1 MITTFLNNYIE
12 NGFSNTFTYNT
23 EIEREDRSNYGIIY
37 TPFNLVEEQLAQIP
51 NHYFENPSLR
61 WLDIGAGIGNYSII
75 LFKRLYIGLM
85 DIILDNDERS
95 THIIEK
101 MIYMVEVF
109 PDHVKHLKNVF
120 GEGGNIIDK
129 CFLSLTV
136 EEYGVFDF
144 IIGNPPYNINGSI
157 KTPTNSK
164 LKKQDDGKTVYV
176 DFVYKSL
183 ELLKPGG
190 FLNYI
195 IPSIW
200 LKPDKAGLYETLT
213 NLKIHSI
220 TPFTTNDTQKYFK
233 YQAQTPTCYFLIE
246 NIEDL
251 NDGKKVI
258 KIWDKFL
265 KEYIDYR
272 LLLDWPIPCHG
283 ISIINKLIP
292 LVEKYGNLSP
302 YKSSTLRKNVKIDC
316 KYSKLY
322 PHKNISTCRLDGLT
336 PEIMYN
342 WSDHECQYSGKT
354 KLVLAHK
361 MYGFPY
367 MDISGECGISTRD
380 NYILTGITTKEEIKT
395 TKTKISADYSINEL
409 QQIQAFLSTKTA
421 LFVFSTTN
429 YRMRYL
435 ERYAFQFLPNITKM
449 KDFPNLLNSDPAT
462 REKLIINFFNFSQ
475 LEEKNINNLSQ
486 TYNHFIDN
494 K

>member
-23 EIEREDRSNYGIIY
+23 AIEREDRSNYGIIY
-37 TPFNLVEEQLAQIP
+37 TPFDLVEEQLAQIP
-51 NHYFENPSLR
+51 NDYFENPSLR
-61 WLDIGAGIGNYSII
+61 WLDVGAGIGNYSII

-85 DIILDNDERS
+85 DIIVDNDERS

-101 MIYMVEVF
+101 MIFMVEVF

-120 GEGGNIIDK
+120 GNQANIIDQ
-129 CFLSLTV
+129 CFLSLTLDDY
-136 EEYGVFDF
+136 EPFDF

-164 LKKQDDGKTVYV
+164 LKKGDDGKTVYV

-183 ELLKPGG
+183 DLVKKGG
-190 FLNYI
+190 FINFI
-195 IPSIW
+195 IPSLW
-200 LKPDKAGLYETLT
+200 LKPDKEGLYRCLT

-246 NIEDL
+246 NIEEL

-272 LLLDWPIPCHG
+272 LLPDWPIPCHG

-316 KYSKLY
+316 KSSKLY

-380 NYILTGITTKEEIKT
+380 NYVFLSDGLPNLEGGL
-395 TKTKISADYSINEL
+395 DNL
-409 QQIQAFLSTKTA
+409 VDIQKYLSTKFA
-421 LFVFSTTN
+421 LFIFGTTN

-435 ERYAFQFLPNITKM
+435 ERYAFEFIPDVRKIE
-449 KDFPNLLNSDPAT
+449 DFSLKYLDNSKKIDNYLWDFFKFT
-462 REKLIINFFNFSQ
+462 EREREIIDNFSR
-475 LEEKNINNLSQ
+475 N
-486 TYNHFIDN
+486 YCFFIDQ
-494 K
+494 